1 MGITRSIVERA
12 SRQGGYITR
21 QQLLDA
27 GHSESAID
35 RMVRSADLLVVS
47 HGTYQV
53 FPSEDH
59 IDLMRGAVLTL
70 PGAVV
75 SHQSAAHLLEF
86 PVLPALE
93 PTVTVASHTT
103 HKFPGVTV
111 RRCHDLAR
119 SHLTTFQRLRV
130 TNVARTTF
138 DLAGILDYDEFD
150 AIAESLI
157 LAGRM
162 EPRHLERIEDELAR
176 RGKRGSRSVH
186 DFVAVR
192 AGRDPKATTLERKAR
207 AALAAAGLPTPVPQF
222 PIPWS
227 PGKRFDDAYPDA
239 TLALEWD
246 SRAWHEQR
254 AAMTSDRARD
264 REAAMHGWFVA
275 RFTWE
280 EVTKRPEQVGESVAF
295 LLRHR
300 RSDVL
305 NPGL

>member
-1 MGITRSIVERA
+1 MGIARSIVERA

-27 GHSESAID
+27 GHSESAVD

-47 HGTYQV
+47 HRTYQV
-53 FPSEDH
+53 FASDDH
-59 IDLMRGAVLTL
+59 LDLIRGAVLTL
-70 PGAVV
+70 PDAVV

-86 PVLPALE
+86 PVLPELE

-111 RRCHDLAR
+111 RRCQDLER
-119 SHLTTFQRLRV
+119 SHVTAVERLRV
-130 TNVARTTF
+130 TNVIRTAF
-138 DLAGILDYDEFD
+138 DLAGVLEFDEFD
-150 AIAESLI
+150 AIAEALV

-162 EPRHLERIEDELAR
+162 ELRHLERMENELAR

-186 DFVAVR
+186 DFIDIR
-192 AGRDPKATTLERKAR
+192 RGRDPRSTTLERKGR
-207 AALAAAGLPTPVPQF
+207 AVLAGAGLPTPIPQF

-227 PGKRFDDAYPDA
+227 PRRRFDDAYPDA

-254 AAMTSDRARD
+254 AAMTSDRSRD
-264 REAAMHGWFVA
+264 REAAMYGWFVA

-280 EVTKRPEQVGESVAF
+280 EVTKSPQQVVDSVAF
-295 LLRHR
+295 LLRKR
-300 RSDVL
+300 GSTS
-305 NPGL
+305 